1 MLLADVPVELPS
13 ELELLDKG
21 GDDDG
26 RGGAGDASLK
36 KYENSKVYFL
46 PAITDIMFKIM
57 HWLHSKVKPK

>member
-36 KYENSKVYFL
+36 N
-46 PAITDIMFKIM
+46 MKIKKFTFYQQ
-57 HWLHSKVKPK
+57 SQT

>member
-36 KYENSKVYFL
+36 KYE
-46 PAITDIMFKIM
+46 D
-57 HWLHSKVKPK
+57 